1 MRVAERKCFM
11 FIKVYLSEPEKLR
24 LEEMAEAKKV
34 SLSALCYEQIAA
46 LLENPVIAMDQ
57 LSYEKDVDK
66 GKCTEAVKVY
76 FTKKEYAELSA
87 NAGGMPLSKYLRK
100 LYLAYRKPVEISVY
114 TEDISALSL
123 QVSSYVKQ
131 LRRFIAGLA
140 VREQLYESDYQY
152 LTQLAEDMQKS
163 LRDVA
168 AAVKANRDSIRA
180 SGVRIIRKEIQAAL
194 EQLKSG
200 KGGGFS

>member
-1 MRVAERKCFM
+1 M
-11 FIKVYLSEPEKLR
+11 
-24 LEEMAEAKKV
+24 
-34 SLSALCYEQIAA
+34 
-46 LLENPVIAMDQ
+46 
-57 LSYEKDVDK
+57 
-66 GKCTEAVKVY
+66 
-76 FTKKEYAELSA
+76 
-87 NAGGMPLSKYLRK
+87 SKYLRK

-114 TEDISALSL
+114 TEDIAALSL

-152 LTQLAEDMQKS
+152 LIQLAEDMQKS